1 MDINEIVSLLL
12 NAAIIPFVA
21 WAVSAFTAY
30 LKDKADNDRLNKYF
44 DLANDAV
51 VTAVSE
57 TMQTFVSEMKKSGEW
72 NKDAAVRALGMA
84 KLRAQEIMGAVAYMM
99 LAEIVGD
106 VDAWLTS
113 KIEAAVLTVKQ
124 HEPQQ
129 IIEIAESEVL

>member
-1 MDINEIVSLLL
+1 MDINEIIVLII
-12 NAAIIPFVA
+12 NAAIIPLLA
-21 WAVSAFTAY
+21 WAVSALTDY
-30 LKDKADNDRLNKYF
+30 LKQKADNDKLDKYF

-51 VTAVSE
+51 ITAVSE
-57 TMQTFVSEMKKSGEW
+57 TMQTFVSEMKKSGDW
-72 NKDAAVRALGMA
+72 NKEAAARALSMA
-84 KLRAQEIMGAVAYMM
+84 KLRAQEIMGAAAYMM

-129 IIEIAESEVL
+129 IIEIAESEVN